1 MGCCETSRDKI
12 AKEYEDGSEQPEND
26 SPRARNEV
34 QMLVDRTL
42 VDTSMTLEQKTM
54 LAKGDVNDPDELDQ
68 WKFEGD
74 SEEEIEPFESRRV
87 KWDTVA
93 KFVSVTL
100 LFWLNVQTK
109 RSIIAKVDEMLTKY
123 SPEAEG
129 M

>member
-1 MGCCETSRDKI
+1 MGCCETSRDKN

-42 VDTSMTLEQKTM
+42 VDTSITLEQKTM

>member
-1 MGCCETSRDKI
+1 MGCCETSRDKN

-42 VDTSMTLEQKTM
+42 VDTSITLEQKTM

-100 LFWLNVQTK
+100 LF
-109 RSIIAKVDEMLTKY
+109 
-123 SPEAEG
+123 
-129 M
+129 